1 MEPERNKWN
10 KIETDR
16 NRYGQMEKKIETER
30 NMESVGKIE
39 RYIRLK
45 RYRDG

>member
-1 MEPERNKWN
+1 MMISIAKEKQMEPERNKWN

-39 RYIRLK
+39 R
-45 RYRDG
+45 